1 MDALLTDIRD
11 SHQLIEERLAR
22 ARASRGSPD
31 PGQPRD
37 EYPAID
43 TFLATASRYYTALSQ
58 VLIPAARTRLPDG
71 HLRAKAFLTQSRHLA
86 LALNQAKAKLYGSVY
101 AVNRSWR
108 EVWDDIE
115 RELLTIAP
123 MELALAEDL
132 DRHRQE
138 GDPDWSTVLHRAE
151 VKAPTRPH
159 PHLPQQGVAGSVA
172 RMLSRRVDSFWDTA
186 EGRMMPE
193 PVIHHDR
200 EAQGPLTQWLLGD
213 PHLQA
218 RAGLP
223 DRLHRPPA
231 DTAQPDQ
238 TEQTDQTEQPGR
250 PEDPA

>member
-1 MDALLTDIRD
+1 MDALLSDISE
-11 SHQLIEERLAR
+11 SHRLIEERLAR
-22 ARASRGSPD
+22 ARASRGSHD
-31 PGQPRD
+31 PGHPRD

-58 VLIPAARTRLPDG
+58 VLVPAVRTHLPDG
-71 HLRAKAFLTQSRHLA
+71 HVRAKAFLTQSRALA

-101 AVNRSWR
+101 AVNRSWTA
-108 EVWDDIE
+108 VWDDVE

-132 DRHRQE
+132 DRHRHD
-138 GDPDWSTVLHRAE
+138 GDPDWSVVLHQAE

-172 RMLSRRVDSFWDTA
+172 RILSRRVDSFWDTA

-213 PHLQA
+213 PHLQG
-218 RAGLP
+218 RAERP
-223 DRLHRPPA
+223 DRLHRRPDDTPPPEQE
-231 DTAQPDQ
+231 DQP
-238 TEQTDQTEQPGR
+238 EGLI
-250 PEDPA
+250 